1 MRSSVR
7 SSDSDTSTS
16 NTSEISESLKFI
28 GSKFDLPPL
37 VLQHF
42 YNILNSFVLNSY
54 NLKDFKTLRLYDPAP
69 RTSQRSSHLHRL
81 TPPFLCF
88 FCPTRCGL
96 IVWAFLCHLSPS
108 LVRFFIYL
116 IFFYFQQFTIDVLC
130 AVAVGN
136 VQDRTRER
144 ERWKSSILYAW

>member
-1 MRSSVR
+1 MR

-54 NLKDFKTLRLYDPAP
+54 NQDFKTSRP
-69 RTSQRSSHLHRL
+69 
-81 TPPFLCF
+81 
-88 FCPTRCGL
+88 
-96 IVWAFLCHLSPS
+96 
-108 LVRFFIYL
+108 
-116 IFFYFQQFTIDVLC
+116 
-130 AVAVGN
+130 
-136 VQDRTRER
+136 
-144 ERWKSSILYAW
+144 